1 MNQRRNESASM
12 RTGAKTSASGKTA
25 AVTERVD
32 AGNRFGAAFSRDAQA
47 EMSLQAD
54 GWNFRLIV

>member
-1 MNQRRNESASM
+1 MTPRPTESSAM
-12 RTGAKTSASGKTA
+12 RPGSSTSASGKTA
-25 AVTERVD
+25 SASERRD
-32 AGNRFGAAFSRDAQA
+32 AGNRFAKDPQA